1 MGIEPDDS
9 GADASEGLDIRV
21 GSQTYRV
28 ADPASITQLLG
39 EVQEGVEGAWDRVY
53 ALLYA
58 ELRQVAVALIRR
70 QYRGQTMSPTS
81 LVSETWIRLSGAE
94 LGARDKSHLV
104 TLIVRAMR
112 FVLVDQ
118 ARRIRAGK
126 RGEGVQVMSLEDSVD
141 VGEDDRF
148 EQFLVLDKALTGLA
162 EVDPRMAR
170 VVEMRYFG
178 GMTLP
183 EIAEALGITER
194 TAGRDWRKARAFL
207 FSVLADSEDAR
218 LP

>member
-21 GSQTYRV
+21 GSQIYRV

-70 QYRGQTMSPTS
+70 QYRGQAMSPTS

-141 VGEDDRF
+141 VGEDNRF

-207 FSVLADSEDAR
+207 FSVLADGEDAR